1 MKNLDGFEK
10 ILQLILAVFIAIG
23 YWYLVHTKQASA
35 EGFALLA
42 GNIIQH
48 IYHMAPT
55 NGKSTET
62 QPPTNGGTK

>member
-1 MKNLDGFEK
+1 MDIQKIEK
-10 ILQLILAVFIAIG
+10 LFQLILATLITIG

-48 IYHMAPT
+48 IYHIATDKKPET
-55 NGKSTET
+55 NGKT
-62 QPPTNGGTK
+62 